1 MKRDLDLIRDM
12 LIKIE
17 DLTPSKEVTLED
29 FLNISSDKDKLY
41 YHLELIT
48 DNNFISY
55 KAIPSMGAKYNLFII
70 DRLTSQ
76 GHDYLDSVR
85 DPKIYKETKSKIGSL
100 VKSCSLAVFQATAE
114 SIIKSQLGI

>member
-17 DLTPSKEVTLED
+17 DLTPSKEMELED
-29 FLNISSDKDKLY
+29 FSDLSSDKDKLY
-41 YHLELIT
+41 YHFELIT

-55 KAIPSMGAKYNLFII
+55 NSIPCMGAKYNLFTIN
-70 DRLTSQ
+70 RLTSQ
-76 GHDYLDSVR
+76 GHDYLDSIR
-85 DPKIYKETKSKIGSL
+85 DPEIYKETKSKIGSL

>member
-29 FLNISSDKDKLY
+29 FLELSSDKDKLY
-41 YHLELIT
+41 YHLELII

-55 KAIPSMGAKYNLFII
+55 KAMPCMGAKYNLFII
-70 DRLTSQ
+70 HRLTSQ

-85 DPKIYKETKSKIGSL
+85 DPGIYKEAKSKIGSL

-114 SIIKSQLGI
+114 SVIKSHLGI

>member
-1 MKRDLDLIRDM
+1 M

-17 DLTPSKEVTLED
+17 DLTPSKEVTIED
-29 FLNISSDKDKLY
+29 FSDLSTDIDKLY
-41 YHLELIT
+41 YHFELIT

-55 KAIPSMGAKYNLFII
+55 KSIACMGAKYNLFTI

-76 GHDYLDSVR
+76 GHDYLDSIR
-85 DPKIYKETKSKIGSL
+85 DPEIYKETKSKIGSL

>member
-29 FLNISSDKDKLY
+29 FLDLSSDKDKLY

-55 KAIPSMGAKYNLFII
+55 NAIPSMRTRYNLFII

-85 DPKIYKETKSKIGSL
+85 DPEIYKETKSKIGSL

-114 SIIKSQLGI
+114 SIIKSHLGI